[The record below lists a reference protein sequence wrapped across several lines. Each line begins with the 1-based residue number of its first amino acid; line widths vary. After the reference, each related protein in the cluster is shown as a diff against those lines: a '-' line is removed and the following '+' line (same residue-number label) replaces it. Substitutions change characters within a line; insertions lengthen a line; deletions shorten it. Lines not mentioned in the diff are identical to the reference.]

1 MRRPT
6 PPSAF
11 RGSGSSENDAPV
23 DLLLEAAVTRAGE
36 RRALAD
42 AEVLLRNAVVLLPLC
57 NVLGSLPAVLDLQC
71 RSQIKLPMLT
81 AIAESDN
88 MIALPLITRPDL
100 AT

>member
-6 PPSAF
+6 RPSAF
-11 RGSGSSENDAPV
+11 RGSGSSGDYRSIQA
-23 DLLLEAAVTRAGE
+23 LLPLAVARAGE

-42 AEVLLRNAVVLLPLC
+42 AEVFLRNAIVLLPLC
-57 NVLGSLPAVLDLQC
+57 NIGHSLLAVLNLQC